1 MDMRSK
7 QIFKSLKLFL
17 YRTLAFGSWTQIS
30 HNYIMYAR
38 FDMMASTSADFV
50 MYSKF
55 TFE

>member
-50 MYSKF
+50 MYSKY
-55 TFE
+55 EAV